1 MTAYD
6 KEELDDLILIEEAA
20 SLYSAGFID
29 KNQKDRIKSELTA
42 FRMQNNILVRLGFF
56 LLGSFLYL
64 SICGAISLLGL
75 SGEQF
80 FFSICCYIFALVG
93 FVGAELLANLKYYR
107 HGLDDAFV
115 LGSILNLGIAV
126 AITTEGYELII
137 AIFVAFKSFLLYR
150 RYLNLPALLVFC
162 VASAA
167 VLFFGLLELG
177 EIGKMILPFVTLLF
191 SAGFYF
197 FTKKNI
203 QKLTE
208 TYHYNG
214 LLFANSFCLI
224 LFYLSCNYLVVRE
237 LSVTL
242 MDNPIAE
249 GKDIPFA
256 FFFYAF
262 TLIVPFVYLVQALKT
277 KDRILLWIS
286 FLAIGFSIYTI
297 RFYHSVLP
305 IEVALTLGGIVLF
318 AIAYFSIKKLK
329 DKESGLTFKPDRL
342 NSSNPFLNMETLIVA
357 SAFGVKPEAK
367 PEDSPMDFGGGGF
380 SGGGSE
386 GTF

>member
-6 KEELDDLILIEEAA
+6 KEELDDLTLIEEAA
-20 SLYSAGFID
+20 SLYAAGFID
-29 KNQKDRIKSELTA
+29 KNQKDRIKRELGV
-42 FRMQNNILVRLGFF
+42 FRIQNNILVRLGFF

-64 SICGAISLLGL
+64 SICGAITLLGL
-75 SGEQF
+75 SNEQF

-93 FVGAELLANLKYYR
+93 FVGAEFLANMRYYR

-115 LGSILNLGIAV
+115 LGSILNIGIAV

-162 VASAA
+162 AASAA
-167 VLFFGLLELG
+167 ILFFGLLELG

-203 QKLTE
+203 EKLTE

-214 LLFANSFCLI
+214 LLFANSFCLV

-242 MDNPIAE
+242 MDNPIAIE
-249 GKDIPFA
+249 KDIPFA

-262 TLIVPFVYLVQALKT
+262 TLIVPPLYLVQALKT

-305 IEVALTLGGIVLF
+305 IETALTLAGIVLF

-329 DKESGLTFKPDRL
+329 DRESGLTFKPDRL